1 MNPDLELIL
10 LVLGALVEG
19 PVIAEP
25 PDVVDLVEA
34 LDVVGDAVPLQ
45 HILALGDG
53 RDCVDL
59 QVWDQSELRQK
70 PHPIVALLSLY
81 QRKLY

>member
-1 MNPDLELIL
+1 MWDAYLELVL

-19 PVIAEP
+19 PVVAEP

-45 HILALGDG
+45 DVLALWDG
-53 RDCVDL
+53 ADGVDL
-59 QVWDQSELRQK
+59 QVCACAAVKARNGRAWSHGTL
-70 PHPIVALLSLY
+70 
-81 QRKLY
+81 